1 MDTEELTAL
10 LDALPANDD
19 DHDDR
24 SSTTTVALPPP
35 APPRLPRAF
44 PGVDPHPADGDA
56 AREASLSIVSSLT
69 SSPGRV
75 PAFVDAEWSR
85 AASSV
90 SSRASPDP
98 VLFVDLSTGLR
109 VGVHAWGPESAPLR
123 VLLLHDLGESGA
135 SLASIAR
142 PLAARGH
149 RVVAPDARGHGDSQW
164 SASSA
169 YSPSALAADAV
180 ALILELHLYVRPILL
195 VGFGMGATAALV
207 LAARHPSLVAA
218 LALVE
223 ASPDA
228 PADAWTYHPLQA
240 GVFRDERAAAECMR
254 APEIEEGRVSPEAVL
269 AKARTCLR
277 PSRDAPGAV
286 RMKMDPRW
294 RFDYTR
300 DVWVRL
306 ETSRDATHP
315 PRHRASVPVAP
326 ISHSPP
332 ISLPDPS
339 PLTLVA
345 STRCPLRVVRGASSR
360 FSTAS
365 GVAALISLARRVATI
380 SAHAVDVPGAGHR
393 PMEERPRAFRDAVLD
408 LARAAEREATGVDA
422 RARTPESVGIAD
434 PPAFATVE
442 EAARALAPRAIPT
455 AEAVEAALAEAREG
469 DEAPSE
475 DEAAAE
481 ATRRTALIRD
491 DPDYFGFCG

>member
-306 ETSRDATHP
+306 EMSRDATHP

-332 ISLPDPS
+332 HFSPGPFALDPRRVDAVS
-339 PLTLVA
+339 A
-345 STRCPLRVVRGASSR
+345 SRR
-360 FSTAS
+360 
-365 GVAALISLARRVATI
+365 ARRVE
-380 SAHAVDVPGAGHR
+380 SFLDG
-393 PMEERPRAFRDAVLD
+393 ERGRRVD
-408 LARAAEREATGVDA
+408 LARASRRDHLGARGG
-422 RARTPESVGIAD
+422 RARRRTQTDGGTSARVSRRGVG
-434 PPAFATVE
+434 
-442 EAARALAPRAIPT
+442 PRARGGT
-455 AEAVEAALAEAREG
+455 RG
-469 DEAPSE
+469 DGRGRAGE
-475 DEAAAE
+475 DA
-481 ATRRTALIRD
+481 
-491 DPDYFGFCG
+491 